1 MKALVNTLDQVS
13 YYTLGTPETDVDGN
27 VIYQP
32 RTQHPIASSARI
44 CQIEEDNDVFEVH
57 PSLIWVDCN
66 ASINT
71 REYYYDTADSTIKLI
86 PTS

>member
-1 MKALVNTLDQVS
+1 MKALVDTQHS
-13 YYTLGTPETDVDGN
+13 ISTYTQGTPITNAEGVVVHTPVTETS
-27 VIYQP
+27 
-32 RTQHPIASSARI
+32 IANSARI

-71 REYYYDTADSTIKLI
+71 HEYYYDTSDSTIKAI
-86 PTS
+86 PSS